1 MAKEN
6 FPNMKDLT
14 LYNLM
19 ESLVK
24 DVQTLW
30 PQFKKEIDGER
41 NLCNVIADKHKLS
54 AIDDEYPDWLKYVVW
69 GTKTDME
76 TETRRKRREHTD
88 MMWDSDH
95 RG

>member
-1 MAKEN
+1 MADSK
-6 FPNMKDLT
+6 FPNMKDLS

-30 PQFKKEIDGER
+30 PEFSKELDGER
-41 NLCNVIADKHKLS
+41 NLCNIIADKYKLN

-69 GTKTDME
+69 GTKQDME
-76 TETRRKRREHTD
+76 TASRLKRRNSPD
-88 MMWDSDH
+88 
-95 RG
+95 